1 MNRLHLYL
9 TEELNRKIA
18 IKARMTGKSK
28 AEVAREALEEGL
40 KKKPIDKSESVRALL
55 RLSKLA
61 ENLPSNPSDPKD
73 LSVNHDYYIWGGQKH
88 TRE

>member
-18 IKARMTGKSK
+18 IKAEVTGKSK

-61 ENLPSNPSDPKD
+61 DKLPSNPSDPRD
-73 LSVNHDYYIWGGQKH
+73 LSINHDYYAWGGQKR